1 MRIHRRVSFAF
12 MCAVGV
18 AACNGGNPASPSSA
32 GDSGTGTMSAT
43 IDGAAFSASGAGKV
57 VATRAGGANFSIT
70 GANTTGAQLAI
81 IMAGVTLPG
90 TYDIGAGGV
99 GAATYSNASS
109 TWLSATTGG
118 TGTITFTTLTTTH
131 ATGTFSFVA
140 SPVVGTTATGPKF
153 VTAGSFD
160 VSLGPS

>member
-1 MRIHRRVSFAF
+1 MKRLLAFALV
-12 MCAVGV
+12 CAVGV
-18 AACNGGNPASPSSA
+18 AACNDGNPASPASA
-32 GDSGTGTMSAT
+32 GESGTGTMSAT
-43 IDGAAFSASGAGKV
+43 VDGAVFSASGKGKV

-70 GANTTGAQLAI
+70 GANTTGAQIAI

-109 TWLSATTGG
+109 TWLSSNAGG

-140 SPVVGTTATGPKF
+140 APVVGTTATGPKV
-153 VTAGSFD
+153 VTSGSFD
-160 VSLGPS
+160 VSLGST